1 SIKDFDML
9 KPISKGAFGQVWL
22 AKKKT
27 TGDYYAIK
35 ILKKQDMIAKNQIM
49 NVKSERK
56 ILMNQADSD
65 FVVKLFYTFSSR
77 DHLYLVMEYLNGGD
91 CAALVKALGNLP
103 EEWTRNYVA
112 EVVMGLEY
120 LHSTGV
126 VHRDLKPDNLLI
138 DHRGHLK
145 LTDFGLSKIGLLG
158 RQAAEPRPSKSDA
171 SHKNFVGTPERI
183 LEIGL
188 DEMVDWVSL
197 AGKLISLLIIGLWVR
212 FLYGIPPFHDSTLD
226 KVFDRILSRRLE
238 FPESD
243 DEISADAIDFMDRLM
258 CTDPKQRLGAK
269 GAQEVKAHPFL
280 ANIDWAN
287 LFKNEASFVPSVTD
301 PESTDYFDPR

>member
-1 SIKDFDML
+1 VVPRKLNSAASIKDFDML

-103 EEWTRNYVA
+103 EQWTRNYVA

-126 VHRDLKPDNLLI
+126 VHR
-138 DHRGHLK
+138 
-145 LTDFGLSKIGLLG
+145 
-158 RQAAEPRPSKSDA
+158 
-171 SHKNFVGTPERI
+171 
-183 LEIGL
+183 
-188 DEMVDWVSL
+188 
-197 AGKLISLLIIGLWVR
+197 
-212 FLYGIPPFHDSTLD
+212 
-226 KVFDRILSRRLE
+226 
-238 FPESD
+238 
-243 DEISADAIDFMDRLM
+243 
-258 CTDPKQRLGAK
+258 
-269 GAQEVKAHPFL
+269 
-280 ANIDWAN
+280 
-287 LFKNEASFVPSVTD
+287 
-301 PESTDYFDPR
+301 